1 MNKPSGDVIILHLC
15 NKNHNHMMYAS
26 WDMECGRHIFCHFGP
41 FFALLTLYWLWKLKF
56 GKNVKKIWRY
66 YPFTQVY
73 QKWRLCNVWF
83 LRYNATDSFL
93 SVWVIFCPLT
103 LLTTQKIKI
112 KKKKKKGK
120 KHPEILSLYM
130 MVPEI
135 LDYFLPFYP
144 PPPP

>member
-112 KKKKKKGK
+112 KKKKKRK
-120 KHPEILSLYM
+120 KTPRDIITLHDGSWDFRLFFAL
-130 MVPEI
+130 
-135 LDYFLPFYP
+135 LPPAP
-144 PPPP
+144 P